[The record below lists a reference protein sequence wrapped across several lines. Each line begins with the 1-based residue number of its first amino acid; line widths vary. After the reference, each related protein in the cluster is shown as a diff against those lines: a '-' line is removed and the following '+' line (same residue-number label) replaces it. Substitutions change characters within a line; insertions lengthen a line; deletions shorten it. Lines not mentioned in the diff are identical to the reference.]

1 VRINADAKVYA
12 GLFEGAETAALA
24 MNPNR
29 KGYVHLV
36 RGTLEVNGRRL
47 EAGDALML
55 EGESKIALAQG
66 HDAEALVFDLA
77 A

>member
-24 MNPNR
+24 MNPTR

-36 RGTLEVNGRRL
+36 RGTLEVNGQRL

-66 HDAEALVFDLA
+66 HDAEVLVFDLA